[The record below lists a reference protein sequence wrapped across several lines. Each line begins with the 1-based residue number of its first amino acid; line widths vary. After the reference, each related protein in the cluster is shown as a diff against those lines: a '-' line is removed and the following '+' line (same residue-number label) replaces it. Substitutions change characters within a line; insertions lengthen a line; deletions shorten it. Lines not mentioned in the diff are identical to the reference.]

1 MILYKMKMLLSFVLI
16 IIIYIDSSY
25 SFIMPKVQF
34 KSSSSSSSSYKLIN
48 NNDKK
53 INVRKNLGI

>member
-1 MILYKMKMLLSFVLI
+1 MLLSFVLI
-16 IIIYIDSSY
+16 IIINIDSSY

-48 NNDKK
+48 NNDNKK